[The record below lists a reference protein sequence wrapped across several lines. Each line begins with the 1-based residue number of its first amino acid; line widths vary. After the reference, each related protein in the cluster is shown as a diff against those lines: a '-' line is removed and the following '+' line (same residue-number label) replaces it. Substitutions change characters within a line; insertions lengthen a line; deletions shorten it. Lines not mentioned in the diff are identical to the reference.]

1 MDPITF
7 TLLAGLALGH
17 LVFLFTT
24 TNFIVEYAH
33 LFRLDRWFLVKEY
46 HQWLDEKNL
55 DYGYHIFL
63 RERYPNSFWAKLLGC
78 PFCLIT
84 FIGLFI
90 LGWIG
95 GVFFILFGF
104 AIATLATLTFLV
116 EKLLYKKNFE

>member
-24 TNFIVEYAH
+24 TNFVTEYAN
-33 LFRLDRWFLVKEY
+33 LFGLGHWFLVKEY
-46 HQWLDEKNL
+46 HEWLEKNNL
-55 DYGYHIFL
+55 EYGYHQFL
-63 RERYPNSFWAKLLGC
+63 RERWPNSFWAKLLGC

-95 GVFFILFGF
+95 GIFFILFGF
-104 AIATLATLTFLV
+104 AIATLATFVFLL